1 MIVHESG
8 SPVRSLSNRWFEL
21 LLVTIVLGVTLIAH
35 HVVNISGV
43 MLHFFYLPV
52 MIAANYFGRP
62 LAALTAVFS
71 VLAVAIFTMLAPE
84 HYMATVD
91 TKATLY
97 LTLGAWAGF
106 LGLNALL
113 VGSLFDQRAA
123 HAKELRQAYLGI
135 VEVLSKYLQAADQ
148 YTKSHS
154 MRVASMAEAIADKL
168 GMKQAEIE
176 NIRVGSL
183 LHDIGKV
190 EISTRLIQKAAGLT
204 DTEKAEMAT
213 HTVQGAELVSSLG
226 TILEGAVPIIMH
238 HHDHYSASSKAEGR
252 HGNDIPIGARI
263 VAVADAYDAIVT
275 DRPYRRGRTPEEAV
289 AIIREGSGK
298 QFDPKVVAAFERVMA
313 TRNEETDSESS
324 LRPVAGIDADVEAAE
339 SELRKLSTMLAESHD
354 PRPSPTGASPER
366 STKPVRTVGH
376 HDSSTN

>member
-1 MIVHESG
+1 MIAHESG

-21 LLVTIVLGVTLIAH
+21 LLVTIVMGVTLIAH
-35 HVVNISGV
+35 HVVNISGL

-52 MIAANYFGRP
+52 LIAANYFGRT

-71 VLAVAIFTMLAPE
+71 VLSVAIFTMLAPE
-84 HYMATVD
+84 HYMTAVD
-91 TKATLY
+91 SKATLY

-106 LGLNALL
+106 LGMNALL
-113 VGSLFDQRAA
+113 VGSLFDQRVA
-123 HAKELRQAYLGI
+123 HMKELRQAYLGI

-154 MRVASMAEAIADKL
+154 MRVASLAESIAEKM
-168 GMKQAEIE
+168 GMKQVEIE

-204 DTEKAEMAT
+204 EAEQAEMAT

-238 HHDHYSASSKAEGR
+238 HHDHYSSGSKAEGK
-252 HGNDIPIGARI
+252 HGEAIPIGARI

-289 AIIREGSGK
+289 AIIREQSGR

-313 TRNEETDSESS
+313 TRNEDTDNEISQRSGYLENA
-324 LRPVAGIDADVEAAE
+324 VVEAE
-339 SELRKLSTMLAESHD
+339 SELRKLTDVLAAAHD
-354 PRPSPTGASPER
+354 QRGEGPVERPSMDSAIASR
-366 STKPVRTVGH
+366 H
-376 HDSSTN
+376 